1 MRTRDPSSDV
11 WKGCL
16 IALVCFFYSPVAV
29 YPSQAGEQAPIP
41 LDRLPGII
49 TGAPDHRAVFS
60 EERRL
65 LLLTE
70 PVQLQ
75 GTLLF
80 TAPGRFEKHT
90 ELPQQEDLVVDGEWV
105 TVSLPDQNTQMRFNI
120 VDDPMMHALLFSLQ
134 SILNGKPENLSEI
147 FAVEAWGDT
156 AAWTLRLKPSGPAL
170 AERVLAIRVTGETHW
185 IRTIEL
191 WETSGDYLIMSIG
204 SEVTE

>member
-1 MRTRDPSSDV
+1 MRTRGLSSDV
-11 WKGCL
+11 RTGCL
-16 IALVCFFYSPVAV
+16 IAIACFLFSLCSVF
-29 YPSQAGEQAPIP
+29 PSLAGEQAPIS
-41 LDRLPGII
+41 LDRLPEII
-49 TGAPDHRAVFS
+49 TGAPDHHAVFN

-80 TAPGRFEKHT
+80 RAPGRFEKHT
-90 ELPQQEDLVVDGEWV
+90 ESPEREDLVVDDEWV
-105 TVSLPDQNTQMRFNI
+105 TVSLPDQNTQLRFNI
-120 VDDPMMHALLFSLQ
+120 VDDPMMHGLLFSLQ
-134 SILNGKPENLSEI
+134 SVLNGEPGRLSGL
-147 FAVEAWGDT
+147 FAVEAWGG
-156 AAWTLRLKPSGPAL
+156 AEAWTLRLKPNEPAL
-170 AERVLAIRVTGETHW
+170 AERVQAIRVTGETHW